1 MKPVRGPKSGR
12 GRRHERLRGTAFRAP
27 ATSDGAPVEPSR
39 VVLAGSGRRAFST
52 YRRGWVSAER
62 PDHLD
67 REASLK
73 SLATTASEASISAAR
88 RAVIRV
94 LRTVGNPTMSG

>member
-39 VVLAGSGRRAFST
+39 VVLAGSGRRAFTT
-52 YRRGWVSAER
+52 YRRGWASAER

-73 SLATTASEASISAAR
+73 SPPQRVRRPYRRLGARLLEFSAPLAT
-88 RAVIRV
+88 
-94 LRTVGNPTMSG
+94 PTMAG